1 MKEILKKKK
10 VHIITTCGA
19 VAIAGIIL
27 FQGAIPKAES
37 SVKINSIS
45 PNQGADGTEVVI
57 TGSGFSSSIQGITG
71 TQINGKVY
79 APGNYIL
86 IQSDVLE
93 QPILSPDG
101 KTLTFHVNLISD
113 KVKADCAASLA
124 KIKPGSCKIQIK
136 VVNAYGKMSLGQY
149 FTITSLVSKKL
160 TYTIEKLDMPVPAI
174 VHAVVPGQSWDGDD
188 VMRIRVSAPA
198 TNGDTITGIIFSMAT
213 NPDALGNGFQQ
224 CAYFYPTSLPDSSL
238 ATDGTRLRM
247 REEPSTGYWGGSLG
261 IDGGVF
267 IWDPQPIP
275 VGCFAYIGGFPL
287 APGEHKDFTVNMKM
301 FAQNYALKADG
312 TYTPPAE
319 QSKTFSLMVK
329 ARALYFGTGGY
340 VIDNSPEN
348 GYDSTFDYSAGY
360 GGNEMRR
367 SLSTLITSDPIQIIP
382 QSIPTPAEYFMTVA
396 ATQYTATGTNPR
408 IMYWWGKVNQH
419 TDANGNWLTDPD
431 GVSGADLDKLTYC
444 KKFYPNTTGVEDYML
459 ETTDTWRDRGNVGG
473 PYTSIKMSTKCL
485 QPSQF

>member
-1 MKEILKKKK
+1 MKKILKNRK
-10 VHIITTCGA
+10 VHIVTTCSA
-19 VAIAGIIL
+19 VAIAGILL
-27 FQGAIPKAES
+27 FQGTIPKAES
-37 SVKINSIS
+37 IVKINAIS
-45 PNQGADGTEVVI
+45 PNQGATGTQVVI
-57 TGSGFSSSIQGITG
+57 SGSGFSSSIQGITG

-86 IQSDVLE
+86 IQSEVLD
-93 QPILSPDG
+93 QSILSPDG
-101 KTLTFHVNLISD
+101 KTLTFNVNLISD

-149 FTITSLVSKKL
+149 FTVTSMGNKKL
-160 TYTIEKLDMPVPAI
+160 TYTIEKLDMPAPAI
-174 VHAVVPGQSWDGDD
+174 VHAVIPGQSWKGDD

-213 NPDALGNGFQQ
+213 NPDALGTSYQQ
-224 CAYFYPTSLPDSSL
+224 CLYFYPTSSPDSSL

-247 REEPSTGYWGGSLG
+247 REEPSTIYWGGSLG

-275 VGCFAYIGGFPL
+275 VGCLAFIGGFPL
-287 APGEHKDFTVNMKM
+287 APGEHKDFTVNMRM

-312 TYTPPAE
+312 TYTPPVE

-329 ARALYFGTGGY
+329 AQALYYGTGGY

-360 GGNEMRR
+360 GGNALRR
-367 SLSTLITSDPIQIIP
+367 GLSTLITSDLIQIIP
-382 QSIPTPAEYFMTVA
+382 QSVPTPAGYF
-396 ATQYTATGTNPR
+396 P
-408 IMYWWGKVNQH
+408 
-419 TDANGNWLTDPD
+419 L
-431 GVSGADLDKLTYC
+431 
-444 KKFYPNTTGVEDYML
+444 
-459 ETTDTWRDRGNVGG
+459 
-473 PYTSIKMSTKCL
+473 
-485 QPSQF
+485 